1 MTVPLALR
9 NFVLSQVGWFACALG
24 PRYGA
29 AWLGPLVTI
38 GVVAIHLYSAKQ
50 PSQELKLMLATVA
63 IGTAF
68 DATTA
73 TLGLIGY
80 PVDGILPGL
89 QPWFM
94 VALWALFATML
105 NVSLRWLKPRPA
117 LAVVLG
123 ALLGPIAYWSGVRLG
138 ALEILQPLPA
148 TVVLAIGWAVIMRV
162 LIALAY
168 RYDGYGLDA
177 PKPVPV

>member
-24 PRYGA
+24 PRYGV

-105 NVSLRWLKPRPA
+105 NVA
-117 LAVVLG
+117 LAAVLG

-138 ALEILQPLPA
+138 ALEMLRPVPA
-148 TVVLAIGWAVIMRV
+148 TVVLAIGWAVIMRG

-177 PKPVPV
+177 PKAVPV